1 MAQIPLNNLNLVV
14 AEAAGL
20 QIMTN
25 SLKQTEI
32 RIDDEKPGDIALAF
46 SDLKERLR
54 AFIKRRLPDESLTDD
69 LLQDVFVKALSAQQS
84 GRVID
89 NLTGWLFTSAR
100 TTVIDFYRSN
110 GIVYEEVNENFSE
123 IDDSEQLSLHKEFA
137 TCIESFIDNLPEIY
151 RETLRA
157 TEIERRSL
165 VDFAQ
170 TQQVSLSAIKSRAA
184 RGRAMLKKQLLA
196 CCHIEVSDGYVSD
209 YYKKPS

>member
-1 MAQIPLNNLNLVV
+1 MAQIPLNNLNPVV
-14 AEAAGL
+14 AKAASI

-25 SLKQTEI
+25 SLKQTES

-46 SDLKERLR
+46 SDLQERLR

-110 GIVYEEVNENFSE
+110 GIVYEEVNENFSD

-137 TCIESFIDNLPEIY
+137 TCIERFIDNLPEIY

-165 VDFAQ
+165 VDVAK

-196 CCHIEVSDGYVSD
+196 CCHIEVSGGYVSD